1 MSLCNGCST
10 AYGRTMTIEE
20 RIRGLEDAVIN
31 LSNILE
37 ADERHEM
44 AVNPTIRQQGAE
56 LYRWMDS
63 VRAHRGLS

>member
-1 MSLCNGCST
+1 
-10 AYGRTMTIEE
+10 MTIEE

-37 ADERHEM
+37 ADELHAM
-44 AVNPTIRQQGAE
+44 AVNETIRQQGAE